1 MAYFNSIP
9 PHNSAHV
16 RPGGT
21 GPVGPAMA
29 GPTFELGRFLLK
41 IKKECK
47 SKVYTLIRRHLLTG
61 K

>member
-1 MAYFNSIP
+1 MT
-9 PHNSAHV
+9 

-29 GPTFELGRFLLK
+29 RPTFELGRIYIFLILK
-41 IKKECK
+41 NIVNFLK
-47 SKVYTLIRRHLLTG
+47 SKVYTKIRQLLLTG